1 MRKKLSV
8 FSFLAALFALLLC
21 GCSDNV
27 KTTKT
32 TLPTLIIGSDFYSPY
47 VYVDDNGGYAGI
59 DVEIAE
65 EACRRMGVKPVF
77 KQIAWQD
84 KDAFLSSGSVD
95 CLWGSFSMNGRE
107 NDYAWAG
114 PYMRSKQVVVVN
126 ESSDMY
132 RLGDLNGKS
141 VAVQNSSKPEK
152 IFLNDEL
159 SGVSVKRVYS
169 FSDISTVFAA
179 LKKGYADAAAGH
191 ETACRDY
198 VKNISGDYR
207 ILDGVLLAS
216 RLGVAFNK
224 ETGQQTADKLSGV
237 LKEMKEHGAI
247 KSILEKYD
255 LDIDFALG
263 EDDMQ

>member
-8 FSFLAALFALLLC
+8 FSSLAALFALLLC

-27 KTTKT
+27 KTAKT
-32 TLPTLIIGSDFYSPY
+32 ALPTLTIGSDIYSPY
-47 VYVDDNGGYAGI
+47 FYVDDDGGYAGI
-59 DVEIAE
+59 DVEIAK
-65 EACRRMGVKPVF
+65 EACGRMGVKPVF
-77 KQIAWQD
+77 KQITWQN
-84 KDAFLSSGSVD
+84 KDEILGSGSVD

-126 ESSDMY
+126 ASSDMY
-132 RLGDLNGKS
+132 KLEDLNGKS
-141 VAVQNSSKPEK
+141 VAVQNASKPEQ

-159 SGVSVKRVYS
+159 PGVSVKRVYS

-191 ETACRDY
+191 ETACCDHI
-198 VKNISGDYR
+198 KNISGSYR

-224 ETGQQTADKLSGV
+224 ETGQQTADKLSGI
-237 LKEMKEHGAI
+237 LKKMKADGAI